1 MPSWTPSL
9 GVGKGYQLLIMLDML
24 SVSKALK
31 SYLTK
36 TLFPLN
42 ETLGNGNGA
51 MRGYKLCSECSGL
64 SSQLLCA
71 E

>member
-1 MPSWTPSL
+1 
-9 GVGKGYQLLIMLDML
+9 ML
-24 SVSKALK
+24 SFSKALK

-64 SSQLLCA
+64 SSQLLSA
-71 E
+71 QQ